1 MFLILEE
8 LIIRIFLDIHY
19 SFMSANISKYY
30 KENKIY
36 FLRRYTRPK
45 IIKRALK
52 DPDVVIFLKDLH
64 LKYVLITIDKASN
77 YIAVILWKVL
87 YELEIPSTRLPLS
100 GTLKELDKICLA

>member
-1 MFLILEE
+1 MLVFLILEE
-8 LIIRIFLDIHY
+8 IIIRIFLDIHD

-36 FLRRYTRPK
+36 FLRRSTRPK

-77 YIAVILWKVL
+77 YIAVIL
-87 YELEIPSTRLPLS
+87 
-100 GTLKELDKICLA
+100 